1 VVARKTRDQV
11 MEIKDMLDESDDQEK
26 RELVRFSRDMADGRI
41 TI

>member
-1 VVARKTRDQV
+1 MVARKTRDQV

-26 RELVRFSRDMADGRI
+26 RELVRFPRDMTDGRI